1 MLVPP
6 LVEMAERS
14 RGDEDGSELPRR
26 VERKTREMVERSA
39 SGLGEEGGEIAADQ
53 EVSERQRSVIF

>member
-14 RGDEDGSELPRR
+14 RGGKDGSELPCR

-39 SGLGEEGGEIAADQ
+39 SGLGEEVGEVAADR
-53 EVSERQRSVIF
+53 EVSERQWSR